1 MIRVR
6 RGGCPLLE
14 LHLEGLS
21 MLASLLQQVGHSC
34 NAPWTQPWTLLIIL
48 GCGHSLG
55 AGAAHLRRKWP
66 APWSLNGRLLMVC
79 LKHGVIHRDLKP
91 ENFLYDNA
99 TENAQLKAIGFG
111 LSILFEP
118 VASVSFSSTMGTGS
132 EASSF
137 GSAFRTSASLAFC
150 CSLASKWVGSLANF
164 GISLLVTSNA
174 GISSYF
180 LTSSTVGGSIFLS
193 AIFSFDFAGVAS
205 MLSSAYG
212 ISSSLVVA
220 GEGAGGSS
228 TFFTSS
234 VIGVN
239 ASLATGF
246 SSSMLFFTSYI
257 IVARGSLIVGIFSS
271 SAFFMS
277 STIVGAGSSA
287 LGFTSSSAFCT
298 FSTLQQLLIH
308 AALREYDY
316 MAPVQLNSKHKIP
329 L

>member
-48 GCGHSLG
+48 GCGHILG
-55 AGAAHLRRKWP
+55 AGVAHLRRKWP

-118 VASVSFSSTMGTGS
+118 G
-132 EASSF
+132 
-137 GSAFRTSASLAFC
+137 
-150 CSLASKWVGSLANF
+150 VGSLANF

-174 GISSYF
+174 GVSSYF
-180 LTSSTVGGSIFLS
+180 LTSSTVRGSIFLS
-193 AIFSFDFAGVAS
+193 AVFSFDFAGVAS

-220 GEGAGGSS
+220 GDGAGGSS

-234 VIGVN
+234 VIRVN

-308 AALREYDY
+308 AALRDYDY